1 MRIGIFVGVLAAIII
16 AIILIWFASCYNSF
30 VKLTN
35 TCKEAYA
42 TMDVYLKKRFDL
54 IPNLVETIKGASN
67 YEQSTLQKVI
77 DARSRIESA
86 GSTSE
91 KLEGENQLTSS
102 LRSIFALSESY
113 PDLKAN
119 QNYNDLMEQLR
130 RIEEDIAN
138 SRKYYN
144 AVVKRLNNKVE
155 MFPSNIVAA
164 IFHYE
169 TQPMFEIT
177 SEERENV
184 KVQF

>member
-67 YEQSTLQKVI
+67 YEQYTLQKVI
-77 DARSRIESA
+77 DARSWIESA

-91 KLEGENQLTSS
+91 KLEGENQYAS
-102 LRSIFALSESY
+102 
-113 PDLKAN
+113 
-119 QNYNDLMEQLR
+119 
-130 RIEEDIAN
+130 
-138 SRKYYN
+138 
-144 AVVKRLNNKVE
+144 
-155 MFPSNIVAA
+155 
-164 IFHYE
+164 
-169 TQPMFEIT
+169 
-177 SEERENV
+177 
-184 KVQF
+184 